1 MTAKEQ
7 YIWDEGTH
15 DLINVEYSKNQKKLK
30 VFAYD
35 YGIKKNILRILTD
48 LGCSVTVVPAET
60 PYNEVLK
67 NQPDGVFHGGATVA
81 LAESVGSAVSY
92 MSIDYKDKTVRG
104 IVISANH
111 LKSVREGYVYAKA
124 TPLHKGRSTQLW
136 EIKITDDN
144 DNLIS
149 HCKLSTMVLNKNK

>member
-1 MTAKEQ
+1 M
-7 YIWDEGTH
+7 D
-15 DLINVEYSKNQKKLK
+15 KKLILEKINSANKNTLMETLEIEFVDIGKDFLVAKMPVTTK
-30 VFAYD
+30 VY
-35 YGIKKNILRILTD
+35 
-48 LGCSVTVVPAET
+48 
-60 PYNEVLK
+60 
-67 NQPDGVFHGGATVA
+67 QPDGVLHGGATVA

-92 MSIDYKDKTVRG
+92 MSVDYKDKTVRG
-104 IVISANH
+104 IIISANH
-111 LKSVREGYVYAKA
+111 LKSVKDGHVYATA

>member
-1 MTAKEQ
+1 MDKKIILDKINTANKNTLMETLDIK
-7 YIWDEGTH
+7 YVDIGEDFLVARMPVT
-15 DLINVEYSKNQKKLK
+15 SK
-30 VFAYD
+30 VY
-35 YGIKKNILRILTD
+35 
-48 LGCSVTVVPAET
+48 
-60 PYNEVLK
+60 
-67 NQPDGVFHGGATVA
+67 QPDGVLHGGATVA

-144 DNLIS
+144 FVFLNLKAIFLT
-149 HCKLSTMVLNKNK
+149 HA